1 MLRQLV
7 KGIVVKGKASPE
19 SYLGMSLIYHLLC
32 TFIYRR
38 GDVFHLQLYS
48 SDNYSCDLNELPSSI
63 WTLTCFLLVCLVKLP
78 HN

>member
-7 KGIVVKGKASPE
+7 KGIVVKGKASTE
-19 SYLGMSLIYHLLC
+19 SYLGMSLIYHLSC
-32 TFIYRR
+32 TFVYHR

-48 SDNYSCDLNELPSSI
+48 SDNYSCNLNELPSSI